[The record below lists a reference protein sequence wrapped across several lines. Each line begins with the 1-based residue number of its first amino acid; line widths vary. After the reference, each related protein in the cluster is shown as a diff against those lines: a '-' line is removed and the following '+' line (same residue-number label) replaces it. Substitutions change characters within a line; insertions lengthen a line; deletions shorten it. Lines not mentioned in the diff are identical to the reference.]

1 MAWELQELSKGILTT
16 VILTIGGCAI
26 GFGCGTVLALLW
38 ILKHK
43 KWILLISDIL
53 RGTPMLLQAIL
64 AKMLLGSYVPGLLL
78 AILVFGINSM
88 AYSSQIVLSAVNGIS
103 VGQKNVAMDL
113 GASEY
118 EAYTQII
125 LPQALTNAIPALLN
139 EFNSLLKESAIVGV
153 IDIQDLLSVAE
164 TVGTRNNSKLS
175 ALIIAGI
182 VYCII
187 SCSAKFATERLINRK
202 WLKTKTK
209 D

>member
-1 MAWELQELSKGILTT
+1 MAWELQELSKGLLTT
-16 VILTIGGCAI
+16 VILTIGGCVI
-26 GFGCGTVLALLW
+26 GFSGGTALTLLW
-38 ILKHK
+38 LLKRK

-64 AKMLLGSYVPGLLL
+64 AKMLLGAYVPGLLL

-88 AYSSQIVLSAVNGIS
+88 AYSSQIVLSAVNGVS
-103 VGQKNVAMDL
+103 AGQKNVAMNL
-113 GASEY
+113 GATEY

-125 LPQALTNAIPALLN
+125 LPQALKNAIPALLN

-182 VYCII
+182 VYFII
-187 SCSAKFATERLINRK
+187 SLSAKFATERWNNS
-202 WLKTKTK
+202 
-209 D
+209 

>member
-1 MAWELQELSKGILTT
+1 MAWELQELSKGLLTT
-16 VILTIGGCAI
+16 VILTIGGCLI
-26 GFGCGTVLALLW
+26 GFSGGTALTLLW
-38 ILKHK
+38 LLKRK

-64 AKMLLGSYVPGLLL
+64 AKMLLGNIVPGLLL

-88 AYSSQIVLSAVNGIS
+88 AYSSQIVLSAVNGVS
-103 VGQKNVAMDL
+103 AGQKNVAMNL
-113 GASEY
+113 GATEY

-125 LPQALTNAIPALLN
+125 LPQALKNAIPALLN

-182 VYCII
+182 VYFII
-187 SCSAKFATERLINRK
+187 SLSAKFATER
-202 WLKTKTK
+202 WTKK
-209 D
+209 QK